1 MSINI
6 NRKND
11 NHSLEGKTILLV
23 NTGASSSTGSEHKRF
38 IIKRI
43 GELGVQVVAV
53 NEKANIKAKCVTNWI
68 LADLSDHQLV
78 IKKIEEFIHNHP
90 DIKIDGVVT
99 FYEDAVLLVSKIV
112 DRFHFKGTPYRIA
125 DVVRNKYKFRNF
137 CSSHQLPAPNF
148 VKISK
153 ISDLEIARN
162 TLRFPIVLKPSYG
175 ASSAF
180 VLKVDEANEL
190 IDVYNYIKK
199 NISQKIES
207 ALDNNLVLIA
217 EEYIDGDEVD
227 INLLVQNG
235 RIKFYNI
242 TDNYKTYEPYFIETG
257 MAEPSA
263 LPEDKQRALINMVEE
278 VLDILHIQDACIQ
291 FEAKSSPRGP
301 VPLEINL
308 RMGGDEAY
316 YFVKAAWG
324 VDLIAGAIKIAV
336 NQHFTKIDKPE
347 NPYKYLS
354 GMTLHASYSGVVSKI
369 EYDEKTNSKYVQ
381 NVELLKN
388 VGDTILVPPFGYEYM
403 GWVSAMGDNP
413 VHATDNLNTLL
424 KSIKYTIAKFDEAS
438 FVGRTTRKQRHQGAV
453 LAGRKITGSEKIKK
467 IRSIELKD
475 QRKLHVGIACND
487 YLSDKNSN
495 TVEKDLSQVGI
506 SIQTTL
512 KRLGYKTSYFDFNDP
527 QKAIGDLSKSGV
539 DLVFNVCERINDT
552 SLLEPHAASIF
563 DILQIPYTGSSP
575 FTLGLCIDKI
585 KVKKLLNY
593 HNLPTPAWDYA
604 YDVDDEIDSSLKYP
618 LIVKPANT
626 DNSIGITN
634 DSVVTNKQD
643 LLKMI
648 NYVVK
653 KLGSPALIEEYI
665 DGDEYNVFIMGNDE
679 DSFKVLPLS
688 RTIFSNLPKN
698 YWHIK
703 TLNAKFGLDDVYKK
717 NIIFQQPPKSVSS
730 KLISLLTEI
739 SLDTYNILDCHDYG
753 RIEVKVDK
761 NNNPYIL
768 ELNPNPSIDIVDVTD
783 INKEGY
789 QDKYGRFLEDII
801 RLTISRY
808 KNNPPYYHLQ
818 SNII

>member
-1 MSINI
+1 MSKSNYKEDY
-6 NRKND
+6 R
-11 NHSLEGKTILLV
+11 SLVGKTILLV
-23 NTGASSSTGSEHKRF
+23 NTGAGGSTGSEHKRF

-43 GELGVQVVAV
+43 GELDVNVVAV
-53 NEKANIKAKCVTNWI
+53 NEKPNIKAKCVKNWI
-68 LADLSDHQLV
+68 LADLSDHQVV

-112 DRFHFKGTPYRIA
+112 DRFRFKGIPYKTA
-125 DVVRNKYKFRNF
+125 DLVRNKYKFRNF
-137 CSSHQLPAPNF
+137 CASHKLPAPNF
-148 VKISK
+148 ARISK
-153 ISDLEIARN
+153 VSDLETVKN
-162 TLRFPIVLKPSYG
+162 TLKFPIVLKPSYG

-180 VLKVDEANEL
+180 VLKVDEPNEL
-190 IDVYNYIKK
+190 VDVYNYIKK

-207 ALDNNLVLIA
+207 ALDNSLVLIA

-227 INLLVQNG
+227 INLLIQNG

-263 LPEDKQRALINMVEE
+263 LPEDKQRSLINMVEE
-278 VLDILHIQDACIQ
+278 VLDLLNIQDACIQ
-291 FEAKSSPRGP
+291 FEAKSSPQGP
-301 VPLEINL
+301 VPLEVNL

-316 YFVKAAWG
+316 YFAKAAWG

-336 NQHFTKIDKPE
+336 NQHFQKIDKEEEP
-347 NPYKYLS
+347 NNYIA
-354 GMTLHASYSGVVSKI
+354 GMTLHAPYSGVVSKI
-369 EYDEKTNSKYVQ
+369 EYDEDTNDKYVQ

-403 GWVSAMGDNP
+403 GWVSAIGDNP
-413 VHATDNLNTLL
+413 VHAADNLNTLL

-438 FVGRTTRKQRHQGAV
+438 SVGRTTRKQRHQDAV

-475 QRKLHVGIACND
+475 QRKLHVGIACNE

-495 TVEKDLSQVGI
+495 TVEQDLSKVGI

-512 KRLGYKTSYFDFNDP
+512 NRLGYKTSYFDFNDP
-527 QKAIGDLSKSGV
+527 QKAISDLSKSGV

-626 DNSIGITN
+626 DNSIGITH
-634 DSVVTNKQD
+634 DSVVTNKKD

-648 NYVVK
+648 TYVVK

-688 RTIFSNLPKN
+688 RTIFTNLPKD

-703 TLNAKFGLDDVYKK
+703 TLQSKFGLDDVYKK
-717 NIIFQQPPKSVSS
+717 NIIVQEPPKNVSN
-730 KLISLLTEI
+730 KLITLLTEI

-768 ELNPNPSIDIVDVTD
+768 ELNPNPSIDMIDVVD
-783 INKEGY
+783 INKAGY

-808 KNNPPYYHLQ
+808 KENPPYYHLQ

>member
-1 MSINI
+1 M

-11 NHSLEGKTILLV
+11 NYDLVGKTILLV
-23 NTGASSSTGSEHKRF
+23 NTGSTDSTGAEHKRF

-43 GELGVQVVAV
+43 AELGVEVVAV
-53 NEKANIKAKCVTNWI
+53 NEKVNQKSRCIKDWI
-68 LADLSDHQLV
+68 LADLADHQVV
-78 IKKIEEFIHNHP
+78 IKKIEEFIANNP
-90 DIKIDGVVT
+90 TIKVDGVVT

-112 DRFHFKGTPYRIA
+112 DRFRLAGVPYRTA
-125 DVVRNKYKFRNF
+125 DIVRNKYKFRSF
-137 CSSHQLPAPNF
+137 CANHQLPMPNF

-153 ISDLEIARN
+153 VSDLDIVKEK
-162 TLRFPIVLKPSYG
+162 LEFPIVLKPTYG

-180 VLKVDEANEL
+180 VLKVEQADEL

-207 ALDNNLVLIA
+207 ALDNSLGLIA

-227 INLLVQNG
+227 INVLIQNG

-242 TDNYKTYEPYFIETG
+242 TDNYQTNEPYFIETG

-263 LPEDKQRALINMVEE
+263 LPDNQQRDLINMVEE
-278 VLDILHIQDACIQ
+278 VLDLLNIQNACIQ
-291 FEAKSSPRGP
+291 FEAKSTAKGP
-301 VPLEINL
+301 MPLEINL

-316 YFVKAAWG
+316 YFARAAWG
-324 VDLIAGAIKIAV
+324 VDMIAGAIKIAV
-336 NQHFTKIDKPE
+336 KEHFEKIDKPI

-354 GMTLHASYSGVVSKI
+354 GMTLHAPYSGVVAKI
-369 EYDEKTNSKYVQ
+369 ENDSEFKNNKYIQ
-381 NVELLKN
+381 NVEILKN

-403 GWVSAMGDNP
+403 GWVSAIGDNP
-413 VHATDNLNTLL
+413 VHATDNLNKLL
-424 KSIKYTIAKFDEAS
+424 KMINYSIVKFDEGS
-438 FVGRTTRKQRHQGAV
+438 SVGRTTRKQRDRDAI

-475 QRKLHVGIACND
+475 QRKLYIGIACNN
-487 YLSDKNSN
+487 YSSDKNAN
-495 TVEKDLSQVGI
+495 TVEQDLSKIGDN
-506 SIQTTL
+506 IQNTL
-512 KRLGYKTSYFDFNDP
+512 KSLGYKTTYFDFNNP
-527 QKAIGDLSKSGV
+527 QRAISDLSKSKV

-593 HNLPTPAWDYA
+593 HNLPTPAWDYV

-626 DNSIGITN
+626 DNSIGITHN
-634 DSVVTNKQD
+634 SVVTNKKD
-643 LLKMI
+643 LLKMVT
-648 NYVVK
+648 YVIK
-653 KLGSPALIEEYI
+653 ELGSPALIEEYI
-665 DGDEYNVFIMGNDE
+665 DGDEYNVFIMGSDE
-679 DSFKVLPLS
+679 NSFKVLPLS
-688 RTIFSNLPKN
+688 RTIFAGLPKD

-703 TLNAKFGLDDVYKK
+703 TLESKFGLDKTYKEH
-717 NIIFQQPPKSVSS
+717 IVVQEPPKNVSS
-730 KLISLLTEI
+730 KLLSLLTEI

-753 RIEVKVDK
+753 RVEVKVDK

-768 ELNPNPSIDIVDVTD
+768 ELNPNPSIDIIDVVDM
-783 INKEGY
+783 KKKGY
-789 QDKYGRFLEDII
+789 EEKYARFLEEII

-808 KNNPPYYHLQ
+808 KENPPYYHLQ